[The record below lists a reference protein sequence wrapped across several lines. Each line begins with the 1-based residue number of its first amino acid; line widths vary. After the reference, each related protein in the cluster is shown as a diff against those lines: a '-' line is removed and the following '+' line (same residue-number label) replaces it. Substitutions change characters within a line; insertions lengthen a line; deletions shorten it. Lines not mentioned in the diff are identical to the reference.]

1 MTTMTTMKTQ
11 FLILFLILPPLL
23 IFTFPPSAFAAIK
36 KSGDIE
42 IITDEPLY
50 PSSIVWY
57 PGFSQQKSFQVKNR
71 GNSTKTVQ
79 IESISEQ
86 QLKSLAGIL
95 AFEVREGGKTLYGTS
110 PNKTMQNFFDDG
122 TISLSDVPVDDSGK
136 IYDMIVAMPSSS
148 GNEFQG
154 GRATFDLRVG
164 FPGDSESSVVI
175 TSTSVEPSPTP
186 TPPLVLGRRT
196 TAVGEQELVLG
207 EEVTPSPTPSAEEI
221 TPTSTP
227 EEGSV
232 FGVQTTGIDLRWILV
247 GGILL
252 LGGALFLLWWRGNR
266 GGEGL

>member
-1 MTTMTTMKTQ
+1 MKIH
-11 FLILFLILPPLL
+11 FLTILPILTIL
-23 IFTFPPSAFAAIK
+23 TILTFPPPVLAVIK

-50 PSSIVWY
+50 PSSITWY

-95 AFEVREGGKTLYGTS
+95 TFEVREGGKTLYGTS

-122 TISLSDVPVDDSGK
+122 TISLSDVPVDDNGK

-154 GRATFDLRVG
+154 GKATFDLRVG

-175 TSTSVEPSPTP
+175 TSTTAEASPTP
-186 TPPLVLGRRT
+186 TPLLVLGRRT
-196 TAVGEQELVLG
+196 TTAGGQELILG
-207 EEVTPSPTPSAEEI
+207 EEVTPSPTPIEEEI
-221 TPTSTP
+221 TPTITP
-227 EEGSV
+227 AEGSV
-232 FGVQTTGIDLRWILV
+232 FGAQTTGIDLRWLLV

-252 LGGALFLLWWRGNR
+252 AGGALFFLWWRGNR
-266 GGEGL
+266 

>member
-1 MTTMTTMKTQ
+1 MKIH
-11 FLILFLILPPLL
+11 FLTILTILTILPIL
-23 IFTFPPSAFAAIK
+23 TFPPPAFAAIK

-86 QLKSLAGIL
+86 QLKGLAGIL

-122 TISLSDVPVDDSGK
+122 TISLSDVPVDDNGK
-136 IYDMIVAMPSSS
+136 IYDMIVTMPLST
-148 GNEFQG
+148 GNEYQEG
-154 GRATFDLRVG
+154 KATFDLRVG
-164 FPGDSESSVVI
+164 FPEDAQSSVII

-186 TPPLVLGRRT
+186 TPSLVLGGRT

-207 EEVTPSPTPSAEEI
+207 EEVTPSPTPSVEEI

-227 EEGSV
+227 AEGSV
-232 FGVQTTGIDLRWILV
+232 FGTQTTGIDLRWILV